1 MSKNTELLTD
11 EKMQSLFGTSY
22 NNVIYYNFDT
32 DTWNRKDYLGHVV
45 QRADNVVPDSWAK
58 LAKEVIGREYPNIE
72 LVACVMMMVDSADY
86 KTLGGI
92 IKNPRFDAS
101 GVSVAGNVLWRKR
114 RGSKIMPVSQ
124 TWICSGH
131 STYPERAAAT
141 VGNFIY
147 HLGHNAVFRHALLDL
162 KVRGK

>member
-32 DTWNRKDYLGHVV
+32 DTWNRKDYLGHFV
-45 QRADNVVPDSWAK
+45 QRADNSSPDSWAK

-72 LVACVMMMVDSADY
+72 LVACIMMIVDSADY
-86 KTLGGI
+86 KHLGGI
-92 IKNPRFDAS
+92 IKNPRFDAF
-101 GVSVAGNVLWRKR
+101 GVSLAGNVLYRKR
-114 RGSKIMPVSQ
+114 RGRKIVPVGNS
-124 TWICSGH
+124 WICAGH
-131 STYPERAAAT
+131 STYPERAAT
-141 VGNFIY
+141 SVGDFMY
-147 HLGHNAVFRHALLDL
+147 HLGHNAAFRHALLNL